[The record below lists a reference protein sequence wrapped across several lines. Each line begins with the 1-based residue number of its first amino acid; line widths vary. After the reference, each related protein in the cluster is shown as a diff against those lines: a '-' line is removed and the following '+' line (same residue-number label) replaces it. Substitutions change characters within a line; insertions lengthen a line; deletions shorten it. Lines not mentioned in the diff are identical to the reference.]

1 MKHYT
6 LNRIDEL
13 HVDLLTTIHETLHGL
28 MNYMYLLTTIHEA
41 LHINHD

>member
-13 HVDLLTTIHETLHGL
+13 HVDLLTTIHETLH
-28 MNYMYLLTTIHEA
+28 
-41 LHINHD
+41 INHD

>member
-13 HVDLLTTIHETLHGL
+13 HVDLLTTIHETLH
-28 MNYMYLLTTIHEA
+28 IK
-41 LHINHD
+41 HD

>member
-6 LNRIDEL
+6 LIMIDEL
-13 HVDLLTTIHETLHGL
+13 HVDLLTTIHGS
-28 MNYMYLLTTIHEA
+28 

>member
-1 MKHYT
+1 MNRGYYT

-13 HVDLLTTIHETLHGL
+13 HVDLLTTIQET
-28 MNYMYLLTTIHEA
+28 

>member
-13 HVDLLTTIHETLHGL
+13 HVDLLTTIHES
-28 MNYMYLLTTIHEA
+28 

>member
-13 HVDLLTTIHETLHGL
+13 HVDLLTTIQET
-28 MNYMYLLTTIHEA
+28 

>member
-13 HVDLLTTIHETLHGL
+13 HLNLLTTIHETLH
-28 MNYMYLLTTIHEA
+28 
-41 LHINHD
+41 INHD